1 MTTGF
6 NVQTIGTI
14 LLGLAAMAGQAS
26 ADSSES
32 TAPAKCE
39 IAEINPVT
47 GHVGCIKPL
56 GAPVDPPP
64 AEAKGPCNP
73 DQARGQWTW
82 APGCNELDGDTK
94 GM

>member
-1 MTTGF
+1 MADF
-6 NVQTIGTI
+6 MAKAIGAI
-14 LLGLAAMAGQAS
+14 LLALTAMTNVALAENS
-26 ADSSES
+26 ARE
-32 TAPAKCE
+32 AQAKCE
-39 IAEINPVT
+39 IAEVNPVT

-82 APGCNELDGDTK
+82 GPGCNELDGAAD